1 MHQAP
6 RMSGYGGNI
15 VQLMPNRMIGF
26 RIGNGGD
33 VTLEQMTIIADQI
46 KAFDQHKRR

>member
-15 VQLMPNRMIGF
+15 VQLMPNGMIGF

-33 VTLEQMTIIADQI
+33 KTLEQMTIIADQI
-46 KAFDQHKRR
+46 KAFDQHERR

>member
-1 MHQAP
+1 
-6 RMSGYGGNI
+6 
-15 VQLMPNRMIGF
+15 MPNGMIGF

-33 VTLEQMTIIADQI
+33 VALEQMTIIADQI

>member
-1 MHQAP
+1 
-6 RMSGYGGNI
+6 
-15 VQLMPNRMIGF
+15 MIGF

-46 KAFDQHKRR
+46 KAFDQHERR

>member
-6 RMSGYGGNI
+6 HVGLRWKYCAI
-15 VQLMPNRMIGF
+15 DAQWHDRF

-33 VTLEQMTIIADQI
+33 VTLEQMTISGSI
-46 KAFDQHKRR
+46 KAFDQHERR